1 MINPEMLYADPNAL
15 ASEYSRFRV
24 QDRILLSGH
33 SHQAWPDCSIDAQM
47 QAWRDASE
55 LVDDKWGK
63 AFEQAGKVRE
73 GYARLLDD
81 KADNIA
87 IGASTHNLL
96 IRFLSALPL
105 KEKPRLV
112 TTDSEFHTLRRQLT
126 RLSEEGIEIKKVA
139 AHPTSSLV
147 ERLVHAIDD
156 KTSAVLCS
164 YVFYESAIIAPDLGD
179 VMVKCSKSGAEF
191 VVDVYHALNVIP
203 FSIKKQKLEQAFI
216 TGGGYKY
223 CQLGEGN
230 GFLRFPDSCAMRP
243 VVTGWFSEFG
253 LLTKG
258 TKNDLTAYGAGP
270 AIFAGATYDP
280 VSNYRGARVFEFFK
294 EKGLTPEMLR
304 EVSRH
309 QVGLIAE
316 LFDKMDIDPKA
327 VTRNRTVPL
336 EEIGGFMALISPV
349 ASELCDRLKKRGVHT
364 DCRNEILRLG
374 PAPYLS
380 DKQLM
385 EAMEI
390 FSKVCA
396 ELF

>member
-1 MINPEMLYADPNAL
+1 MLYADPNAL